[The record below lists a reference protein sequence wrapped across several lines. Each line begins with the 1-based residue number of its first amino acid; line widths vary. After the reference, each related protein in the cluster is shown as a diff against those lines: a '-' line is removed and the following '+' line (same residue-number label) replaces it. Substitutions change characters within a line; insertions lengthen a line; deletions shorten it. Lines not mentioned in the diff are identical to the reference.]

1 MATAATWLIIA
12 GILLLI
18 MGVALRTVV
27 MMRSSDATPSGARAL
42 HGRQLLQQYRN
53 MFPRS
58 RAPGLA
64 LWLALAGLLL
74 LLSGLA
80 IEFAR

>member
-12 GILLLI
+12 GVFLLI
-18 MGVALRTVV
+18 TGVALRTML
-27 MMRSSDATPSGARAL
+27 MMRSSDATASGARVL
-42 HGRQLLQQYRN
+42 HGRELIQQYRA

-64 LWLALAGLLL
+64 LWLAFAGVVL

-80 IEFAR
+80 VEFAR